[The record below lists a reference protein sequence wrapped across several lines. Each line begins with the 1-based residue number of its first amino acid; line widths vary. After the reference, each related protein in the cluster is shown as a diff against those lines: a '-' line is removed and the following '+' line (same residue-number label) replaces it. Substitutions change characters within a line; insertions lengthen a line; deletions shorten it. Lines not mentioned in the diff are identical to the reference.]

1 MKEPERCETSRLA
14 PFCFQARVARACR
27 AHQKFDGDQIAPAL
41 TLGLALDARRLARKA
56 KFHPAANSNFHPTPD
71 ALIYPTDTA
80 GDKA

>member
-1 MKEPERCETSRLA
+1 MRGGC
-14 PFCFQARVARACR
+14 C